1 MNSAEAMSAVTATI
15 WPGWTFAPVPTARS
29 ASFWRRS
36 GSMTGGYTRLFRAV
50 FRAVRAGL

>member
-1 MNSAEAMSAVTATI
+1 MNSAETMSAVTATI

-36 GSMTGGYTRLFRAV
+36 GSMTGGYTRSP
-50 FRAVRAGL
+50 